1 MSFTNDGYTTIK
13 NFLDQDQ
20 VEDFR
25 NTIDSYLQHNKSYNE
40 TGDSKILP
48 GFAGN
53 TPELKSLNV
62 LHRDHT
68 LMRILGNVFQTDDF
82 IFLEH
87 SDLHQN
93 KTTGWHRDTKDYER
107 GGGHPQDT
115 WADDYFIV
123 KACLLLQDHT
133 DNQYGLW
140 FKPGTHRLGV
150 DSREIHANTQST
162 DLIIF
167 DQRILH
173 RGQVNTVPYHKL
185 YNKNR
190 YLITYGYGL
199 NNKHSEL
206 HKLGATKRQEQQRNT
221 YANS

>member
-1 MSFTNDGYTTIK
+1 MSFEKDGYTIVRD
-13 NFLDQDQ
+13 FLRIDQ
-20 VEDFR
+20 VEDYR
-25 NTIDSYLQHNKSYNE
+25 NILDSYLQNNKSYNE
-40 TGDSKILP
+40 TGNSKILP
-48 GFAGN
+48 GFAGV
-53 TPELKSLNV
+53 TPELQGLDK
-62 LHRDHT
+62 LHEDNQ
-68 LMRILGNVFQTDDF
+68 LKRILGNVFQTDDF

-107 GGGHPQDT
+107 GGGNPQNT

-123 KACLLLQDHT
+123 KACLLLQDHE

-140 FKPGTHRLGV
+140 FKPGTHRQGAN
-150 DSREIHANTQST
+150 SKEIHLDSKAT

-173 RGQVNTVPYHKL
+173 RGQVNCPPYDKVHG
-185 YNKNR
+185 KNR

-199 NNKHSEL
+199 NNKHSAF
-206 HKLGATKRQEQQRNT
+206 HKLGATKRQQQQQEK
-221 YANS
+221 SQ

>member
-1 MSFTNDGYTTIK
+1 MSFEQDGYTIVRD
-13 NFLDQDQ
+13 FLRIDQ
-20 VEDFR
+20 VEDYR
-25 NTIDSYLQHNKSYNE
+25 NILDSYLQNNKSYNE
-40 TGDSKILP
+40 TGNSKILP
-48 GFAGN
+48 GFAGV
-53 TPELKSLNV
+53 TPELQGLDK
-62 LHRDHT
+62 LHEDNQ
-68 LMRILGNVFQTDDF
+68 LKRILGNVFQTDDF

-107 GGGHPQDT
+107 GGGNPQDT

-123 KACLLLQDHT
+123 KACLLLQDHE

-140 FKPGTHRLGV
+140 FKPGTHRQGV
-150 DSREIHANTQST
+150 NSKEIHLDSKAT

-173 RGQVNTVPYHKL
+173 RGQVNCLPYDKVHG
-185 YNKNR
+185 KNR

-199 NNKHSEL
+199 NNKHSAF
-206 HKLGATKRQEQQRNT
+206 HKLGATKRQQQQQEK
-221 YANS
+221 SQ

>member
-1 MSFTNDGYTTIK
+1 MSFQKNGYTIIH
-13 NFLDQDQ
+13 NFLRIDQ
-20 VEDFR
+20 VEDYR
-25 NTIDSYLQHNKSYNE
+25 NTLDSYLQNNKSYNE
-40 TGDSKILP
+40 TGNSKILP
-48 GFAGN
+48 GFAGV
-53 TPELKSLNV
+53 TPELQGLNR
-62 LHRDHT
+62 LHVDHM
-68 LMRILGNVFQTDDF
+68 LKRMLGRVFQTDDF
-82 IFLEH
+82 IFLDH

-107 GGGHPQDT
+107 GGGNPQDT

-140 FKPGTHRLGV
+140 FKPGTNKQGV
-150 DSREIHANTQST
+150 DSKEIHLHSKCT

-173 RGQVNTVPYHKL
+173 RGQVNCPPYDKV
-185 YNKNR
+185 YGKNR

-199 NNKHSEL
+199 NNKHSTF

-221 YANS
+221 YADS

>member
-1 MSFTNDGYTTIK
+1 MSFDIDGYK
-13 NFLDQDQ
+13 VVHNFLEDEQ
-20 VEDFR
+20 VSYFR
-25 NTIDSYLQHNKSYNE
+25 DLLDHHLDNNKSFNE
-40 TGDSKILP
+40 SGQSKILP
-48 GFAGN
+48 GFAGV
-53 TPELKSLNV
+53 TPELKELNT
-62 LHRDHT
+62 LHT
-68 LMRILGNVFQTDDF
+68 SQQILSELNSIFNNDF
-82 IFLEH
+82 IFLDH

-107 GGGHPQDT
+107 GGGLPKDT

-140 FKPGTHRLGV
+140 FKPGTHKQGV
-150 DSREIHANTQST
+150 DSKEIHLDSKST

-173 RGQVNTVPYHKL
+173 RGQVNCPPYDQV
-185 YNKNR
+185 YGKNR

-199 NNKHSEL
+199 DNKHSAL
-206 HKLGATKRQEQQRNT
+206 HRVGAIQRQQQQKSKLK
-221 YANS
+221 

>member
-1 MSFTNDGYTTIK
+1 MSFDIDGYKIVHH
-13 NFLDQDQ
+13 FLEDEQ
-20 VEDFR
+20 VSYFR
-25 NTIDSYLQHNKSYNE
+25 DLLDHHLDNNKSFNE
-40 TGDSKILP
+40 SGQSKILP
-48 GFAGN
+48 GFAGV
-53 TPELKSLNV
+53 TPELKGLNT
-62 LHRDHT
+62 LHKSQN
-68 LMRILGNVFQTDDF
+68 ILSELNSIFNDDF
-82 IFLEH
+82 IFLDH

-107 GGGHPQDT
+107 GGGLAEDT

-140 FKPGTHRLGV
+140 FKPGTHRQGV
-150 DSREIHANTQST
+150 DSREIHLDSKST

-173 RGQVNTVPYHKL
+173 RGQINCQPYHKI
-185 YNKNR
+185 YGKNR

-199 NNKHSEL
+199 DNTHSEF
-206 HKLGATKRQEQQRNT
+206 HKAGAAKRQAQQRK
-221 YANS
+221 SLLWG